1 MSGEPNY
8 FQQYQHADIEELAD
22 VIGELLQNPI
32 TVEDADH
39 KLIAYSSHGDSTDQ
53 ARWSTIMG
61 RRVPE
66 KVLTR
71 LWKDGVFQELL
82 TQDDPVH
89 IPAKDEVGLGK
100 RVAIAIRRGNDVLGY
115 IWAQEVNR
123 PITREDDEILRQAA
137 RVAVSRLMQ
146 RQGKRK
152 AEEQRR
158 KEFLWELLL
167 GNHKSESAIRQKADS
182 LQMQLPPAYLICV
195 IEAAGARLDQYLY
208 PLLMRDK
215 LLWVVDGSQIIL
227 LIGLGEDRKKD
238 VREML
243 IRKVEQFLADSLG
256 KLEAHVTEG
265 RQVIAGYGLGYRT
278 YLEIGKSYREALH
291 ALKIKKLFP
300 KENEGIYG
308 YHELGIYRYLL
319 QLKQWEAEQG
329 YHNERLEKLRQYD
342 RDNQTAMLETLET
355 FLDAAGKVNV
365 TAQRLHIHINTLSY
379 RLRRI
384 EEIMRVDLENMNQ
397 RAALYLELKMA
408 KLDQEP

>member
-1 MSGEPNY
+1 MSVQPNY
-8 FQQYQHADIEELAD
+8 FQQYQHADMDELAD

-32 TVEDADH
+32 TIEDADH
-39 KLIAYSSHGDSTDQ
+39 KLIAYSSHGESTDQ

-82 TQDDPVH
+82 TKDDPVH
-89 IPAKDEVGLGK
+89 IPAKDEIGLGK
-100 RVAIAIRRGNDVLGY
+100 RVAIAIRRGSDVLGY

-137 RVAVSRLMQ
+137 RAAVSRLIQ

-158 KEFLWELLL
+158 TEFLWELLL
-167 GNHKSESAIRQKADS
+167 GNHSSEATIRQKADS
-182 LQMQLPPAYLICV
+182 LQMQLPAAYLICI

-215 LLWVVDGSQIIL
+215 LYWVVDGSQIIL
-227 LIGLGEDRKKD
+227 LIGLEPAKKAD
-238 VREML
+238 SEIL
-243 IRKVEQFLADSLG
+243 IRKVQQFLADSLG
-256 KLEAHVTEG
+256 KLVSHVTEG
-265 RQVIAGYGLGYRT
+265 RVHAGYGREYKA
-278 YLEIGKSYREALH
+278 YADIVKSYQEALH
-291 ALKIKKLFP
+291 AVRVKKLFP
-300 KENEGIYG
+300 RETEGIYG

-319 QLKQWEAEQG
+319 QLKRWEEEQG
-329 YHNERLEKLRQYD
+329 YENERLERLRKYD
-342 RDNQTAMLETLET
+342 RDNQTAMVETLET
-355 FLDAAGKVNV
+355 YLDAAGKVNM

-384 EEIMRVDLENMNQ
+384 EDIMRVDLENMNQ

-408 KLDQEP
+408 KLEREQ

>member
-1 MSGEPNY
+1 MSVQPNY
-8 FQQYQHADIEELAD
+8 FQQYQQADIDELAD

-32 TVEDADH
+32 TIEDADH
-39 KLIAYSSHGDSTDQ
+39 KLIAYSSHGESTDQ

-66 KVLTR
+66 RVLTR

-100 RVAIAIRRGNDVLGY
+100 RVAIAIRRGSDVLGY

-123 PITREDDEILRQAA
+123 PITRDDDEILRQAA
-137 RVAVSRLMQ
+137 RAAVTRLMQ

-167 GNHKSESAIRQKADS
+167 GNHSSEAAIRQKAES
-182 LQMQLPPAYLICV
+182 LQMQMPATYLICIV
-195 IEAAGARLDQYLY
+195 EAAGARLDQYLY

-215 LLWVVDGSQIIL
+215 LYWVMDGPQIIL
-227 LIGLGEDRKKD
+227 LIGLASAKEEDGD
-238 VREML
+238 VL
-243 IRKVEQFLADSLG
+243 LRKVEQFLADSLG
-256 KLEAHVTEG
+256 KLVTHVSEG
-265 RQVIAGYGLGYRT
+265 QVIAGYGRAYKA
-278 YLEIGKSYREALH
+278 YADIVKSYREALH
-291 ALKIKKLFP
+291 AVKVQKLFP
-300 KENEGIYG
+300 RETEGIHG

-319 QLKQWEAEQG
+319 QLKQWEEEQG
-329 YHNERLEKLRQYD
+329 YENERLVRLKQYD

-355 FLDAAGKVNV
+355 YLDAAGKVNV

-397 RAALYLELKMA
+397 RAALYLELKMD
-408 KLDQEP
+408 KLRREQ

>member
-1 MSGEPNY
+1 MSVSPNY
-8 FQQYQHADIEELAD
+8 FQQYQDADMDELAD
-22 VIGELLQNPI
+22 VIGDLLQNPI

-123 PITREDDEILRQAA
+123 PITRDDDEILRQAA
-137 RVAVSRLMQ
+137 KAAVSRLIQ

-167 GNHKSESAIRQKADS
+167 GNHQSEAIIRQKAES
-182 LQMQLPPAYLICV
+182 LQMHLPTSYLICI
-195 IEAAGARLDQYLY
+195 IEAAGLRLDQYLY

-215 LLWVVDGSQIIL
+215 LFWVVDGSQIIL
-227 LIGLGEDRKKD
+227 LIGLTEPKKGKSN
-238 VREML
+238 VL
-243 IRKVEQFLADSLG
+243 IRKVEQFLSDSLG
-256 KLEAHVTEG
+256 KLETHVSVG
-265 RQVIAGYGLGYRT
+265 QVIAGYGRSY
-278 YLEIGKSYREALH
+278 KSYTEIVKSYQEALH
-291 ALKIKKLFP
+291 AVKIKKLFP
-300 KENEGIYG
+300 REIAGIHG

-319 QLKQWEAEQG
+319 KCKQWDEEQG
-329 YHNERLEKLRQYD
+329 YENERLEVLKQYD
-342 RDNQTAMLETLET
+342 RDNQTAMQETLET

-384 EEIMRVDLENMNQ
+384 EEIMQVDLENMNQ
-397 RAALYLELKMA
+397 RTSLYLELKMA
-408 KLDQEP
+408 KLNEEQ

>member
-1 MSGEPNY
+1 MPVEPNY

-39 KLIAYSSHGDSTDQ
+39 KLIAYSSHGESTDE

-89 IPAKDEVGLGK
+89 IPAKDEIGLGK
-100 RVAIAIRRGNDVLGY
+100 RVAIAIRRGSDVLGY

-123 PITREDDEILRQAA
+123 PITRDDDEILRQAA
-137 RVAVSRLMQ
+137 RVAVSRLIQ

-167 GNHKSESAIRQKADS
+167 GNHSSEAAIRQKADT
-182 LQMQLPPAYLICV
+182 LQMQLPTSYLICI

-227 LIGLGEDRKKD
+227 LIGLSDAKKGKSD
-238 VREML
+238 VL
-243 IRKVEQFLADSLG
+243 IRKVEQFLSDSLG

-265 RQVIAGYGLGYRT
+265 RQVIAGYGRDYKSYT
-278 YLEIGKSYREALH
+278 DIVKSYREALH

-300 KENEGIYG
+300 QENEGVHG

-319 QLKQWEAEQG
+319 QLKQWEEEQG
-329 YHNERLEKLRQYD
+329 YQNERLEKLRQYD
-342 RDNQTAMLETLET
+342 RENQTTLLTTLET
-355 FLDAAGKVNV
+355 FLDAAGKVNK
-365 TAQRLHIHINTLSY
+365 TAERLHIHINTLSY

-384 EEIMRVDLENMNQ
+384 EEIMRVDLDNMNQ
-397 RAALYLELKMA
+397 RAALYLELKIA
-408 KLDQEP
+408 KLDGEQ